1 MVTKVRITMRYG
13 FLFVLMASLSASVS
27 AQQKPIYTQ
36 YILNNYIINPAIT
49 GIENYTDVKI
59 SHRQQWTGIDG
70 APVTTYVSIQGPIGK
85 KDYRTNVTSFDIPGE
100 NPRGQSFMDGY
111 TAAEP
116 HHGLGGIII
125 SDKTGYLN
133 RWGVYATYAY
143 HKGLSP
149 RRTLAAG
156 FLAGI
161 SSVSIDASKVRLAD
175 PNVIDPAIVASNS
188 GASKTKPELGAG
200 LWLYS
205 AEYFVGV
212 SVLNIV
218 PGKIKFGSDSA
229 LYGSSLAPHF
239 ITTAGYKTFLSEDI
253 SLLPSVM
260 IQYIKPMPLQVY
272 INVKA
277 QYQDKFWIGS
287 SYRFGDQL
295 GGFAAMAGINVSS
308 TFNLGY
314 SYDVSTSQLRNY
326 SRNTHEFIIGF
337 LLGNKYADTCPRA
350 AW

>member
-1 MVTKVRITMRYG
+1 MRRF
-13 FLFVLMASLSASVS
+13 FLLALVVLMSVNVS

-70 APVTTYVSIQGPIGK
+70 APVTTYLSIQGPIGK
-85 KDYRTNVTSFDIPGE
+85 KDYRTNITSFDVPGE
-100 NPRGQSFMDGY
+100 NPRGHSFVDEY

-116 HHGLGGIII
+116 HHGLGGIIM

-133 RWGVYATYAY
+133 RWSMYATYAY
-143 HKGLSP
+143 HKGLTP
-149 RRTLAAG
+149 RITLAAG

-161 SSVSIDASKVRLAD
+161 TSVSLDASKIQWGSLD
-175 PNVIDPAIVASNS
+175 PDDPAVGYNNGEI
-188 GASKTKPELGAG
+188 SKLKPELGAG

-205 AEYFVGV
+205 VDFFAGL
-212 SVLNIV
+212 SVLNII
-218 PGKIKFGSDSA
+218 PGKANFVKDTSGR
-229 LYGSSLAPHF
+229 YGSSFVPHF
-239 ITTAGYKTFLSEDI
+239 ITTAGYKTFLNDDI
-253 SLLPSVM
+253 TLLPSVM
-260 IQYIKPMPLQVY
+260 IQYIKPFPLQVY
-272 INVKA
+272 LNAKA

-295 GGFAAMAGINVSS
+295 GGFAAMAGFNVSS
-308 TFNLGY
+308 TFNVGY
-314 SYDVSTSQLRNY
+314 SYDVSTSQLSTY
-326 SRNTHEFIIGF
+326 SKNTHEFIIGF
-337 LLGNKYADTCPRA
+337 LLGNKYSDTCPRA

>member
-1 MVTKVRITMRYG
+1 MTQR
-13 FLFVLMASLSASVS
+13 FLFFLLLFLQAGVS
-27 AQQKPIYTQ
+27 AQQKPVYTQ

-70 APVTTYVSIQGPIGK
+70 APVTTYLSIQGPVGK

-100 NPRGQSFMDGY
+100 NTRGHSFVDEY

-116 HHGLGGIII
+116 HHGLGGIIM

-133 RWGVYATYAY
+133 RWSVYATYAY

-149 RRTLAAG
+149 RTTLAAG
-156 FLAGI
+156 FLVGMT
-161 SSVSIDASKVRLAD
+161 SVSLDASKIQWGSLAAD
-175 PNVIDPAIVASNS
+175 DPAVGYNS
-188 GASKTKPELGAG
+188 GEISKIKPELGAG

-205 AEYFVGV
+205 VDFFAGV
-212 SVLNIV
+212 SVLNII
-218 PGKIKFGSDSA
+218 PGKANFVKDPK
-229 LYGSSLAPHF
+229 YGSSFVPHI
-239 ITTAGYKTFLSEDI
+239 ITTAGYKTFLNEDI
-253 SLLPSVM
+253 SLLPSIM
-260 IQYIKPMPLQVY
+260 IQYVSPFPLQVY
-272 INVKA
+272 VNAKA

-295 GGFAAMAGINVSS
+295 GGFAAMAGLNVSS
-308 TFNLGY
+308 TFNVGY
-314 SYDVSTSQLRNY
+314 SYDVSTSQLRSY

-337 LLGNKYADTCPRA
+337 LLGNKYADTCPRS

>member
-1 MVTKVRITMRYG
+1 MRQPILFA
-13 FLFVLMASLSASVS
+13 FLVFASTCGY

-36 YILNNYIINPAIT
+36 YVLNNYIINPAIT

-70 APVTTYVSIQGPIGK
+70 APVTTYVSVQGPIGK
-85 KDYRTNVTSFDIPGE
+85 KDYRTNATSFDIPGE
-100 NPRGQSFMDGY
+100 NPRGHSFIEQY
-111 TAAEP
+111 TAAEA
-116 HHGLGGIII
+116 HHGVGGIML
-125 SDKTGYLN
+125 SDKTGYIN
-133 RWGVYATYAY
+133 RWGVYGTYAY
-143 HKGLSP
+143 HKGLTTKT
-149 RRTLAAG
+149 TLSAG
-156 FLAGI
+156 FMAGI
-161 SSVSIDASKVRLAD
+161 TSVSVDASKVRLAD
-175 PNVIDPAIVASNS
+175 PNTVDPAIYNNS
-188 GASKTKPELGAG
+188 TASKMKPELAAG

-218 PGKIKFGSDSA
+218 PGKIKFGADSA

-239 ITTAGYKTFLSEDI
+239 VTTAGYKTFLTEDI

-260 IQYIKPMPLQVY
+260 IQFIKPMPLQVY
-272 INVKA
+272 VNAKA
-277 QYQDKFWIGS
+277 QYQDKFWLGA

-295 GGFAAMAGINVSS
+295 GGFAGMAGFNVSN
-308 TFNLGY
+308 TFNIGY
-314 SYDVSTSQLRNY
+314 SYDISTSQLRNY

>member
-1 MVTKVRITMRYG
+1 MRQQ
-13 FLFVLMASLSASVS
+13 FLPALLLLFSATVS

-70 APVTTYVSIQGPIGK
+70 APVTTYVSIQGPVGK
-85 KDYRTNVTSFDIPGE
+85 KDYRTNITSFDIPGE
-100 NPRGQSFMDGY
+100 NPRGHSFVEQY

-116 HHGLGGIII
+116 HHGLGGIVM

-133 RWGVYATYAY
+133 RWGIYATYAY
-143 HKGLSP
+143 HKGLSS
-149 RRTLAAG
+149 RTTLAAG

-161 SSVSIDASKVRLAD
+161 NSVSVDASKVRLAD
-175 PNVIDPAIVASNS
+175 PGTVDEAIYNNS
-188 GASKTKPELGAG
+188 TTSKMKPEFGAG

-218 PGKIKFGSDSA
+218 LGKLKFGIDSA
-229 LYGSSLAPHF
+229 LYGSSLAPHI

-260 IQYIKPMPLQVY
+260 IQYIKPFPLQVY
-272 INVKA
+272 INAKA
-277 QYQDKFWIGS
+277 QYQDKFWLGS

-308 TFNLGY
+308 TFNVGY

-326 SRNTHEFIIGF
+326 SKNTHEFIIGF
-337 LLGNKYADTCPRA
+337 LLGNKYADTCPRS

>member
-1 MVTKVRITMRYG
+1 MRQSI
-13 FLFVLMASLSASVS
+13 LFAFFILTGILAS

-36 YILNNYIINPAIT
+36 YVLNNYIINPAIT

-85 KDYRTNVTSFDIPGE
+85 KDYRTNATSFDIPGE
-100 NPRGQSFMDGY
+100 NPRGHSFVEQY

-116 HHGLGGIII
+116 HHGLGGIIL
-125 SDKTGYLN
+125 SDKTGYIN
-133 RWGVYATYAY
+133 RWGIYATYAY
-143 HKGLSP
+143 HKGLTTKT
-149 RRTLAAG
+149 TLAAG

-161 SSVSIDASKVRLAD
+161 TSVSVDASKVQLAD
-175 PNVIDPAIVASNS
+175 PGTVDPAIYNNS
-188 GASKTKPELGAG
+188 TASKMKPELGAG

-205 AEYFVGV
+205 AEYFAGI

-218 PGKIKFGSDSA
+218 PGKIKFGADSA
-229 LYGSSLAPHF
+229 LYGSSLAPHI
-239 ITTAGYKTFLSEDI
+239 ITTAGYKTFLTEDI

-272 INVKA
+272 VNAKA
-277 QYQDKFWIGS
+277 QYQDKFWLGA

-295 GGFAAMAGINVSS
+295 GGFAGMIGFNVSS
-308 TFNLGY
+308 TFNIGY

-326 SRNTHEFIIGF
+326 SRNTHEFIVGF

>member
-1 MVTKVRITMRYG
+1 MTQR
-13 FLFVLMASLSASVS
+13 FLIFLLLFLQAGVS
-27 AQQKPIYTQ
+27 AQQKPVYTQ

-70 APVTTYVSIQGPIGK
+70 APVTTYLSIQGPVGK

-100 NPRGQSFMDGY
+100 NPRGHSFVDEY

-116 HHGLGGIII
+116 HHGLGGIIM

-133 RWGVYATYAY
+133 RWSVYATYAY

-149 RRTLAAG
+149 RTTLAAG

-161 SSVSIDASKVRLAD
+161 TSVSLDASKIQWGSLAAD
-175 PNVIDPAIVASNS
+175 DPAVGYNS
-188 GASKTKPELGAG
+188 GDISKIKPELGAG

-205 AEYFVGV
+205 VDFFAGV
-212 SVLNIV
+212 SVLNII
-218 PGKIKFGSDSA
+218 PGKANFVKDPK
-229 LYGSSLAPHF
+229 YGSSFVPHI
-239 ITTAGYKTFLSEDI
+239 ITTAGYKTFLNEDI
-253 SLLPSVM
+253 SLLPSIM
-260 IQYIKPMPLQVY
+260 IQYVSPFPLQVY
-272 INVKA
+272 VNAKA

-295 GGFAAMAGINVSS
+295 GGFAAMAGFNVSS
-308 TFNLGY
+308 TFNVGY
-314 SYDVSTSQLRNY
+314 SYDVSTSQLRSY

-337 LLGNKYADTCPRA
+337 LLGNKYADTCPRS